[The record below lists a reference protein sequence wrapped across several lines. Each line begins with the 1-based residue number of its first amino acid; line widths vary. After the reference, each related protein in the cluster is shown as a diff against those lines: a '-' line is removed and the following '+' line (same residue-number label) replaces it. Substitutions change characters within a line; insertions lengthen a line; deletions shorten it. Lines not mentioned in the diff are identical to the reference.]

1 MDDKKALEALFNAA
15 GGKSRKY
22 NAGWMKA
29 LEALLN
35 AARGNSWK
43 YHAGWMTSTPLGEWK
58 GVKVNGAGRV
68 IELHL
73 TWNNLKG

>member
-15 GGKSRKY
+15 GG
-22 NAGWMKA
+22 
-29 LEALLN
+29 
-35 AARGNSWK
+35 NSWK
-43 YHAGWMTSTPLGEWK
+43 CNTGWMTSAQLGEWK

-73 TWNNLKG
+73 NWNNLKGQIDDVYAFN